1 MTRQLRIEY
10 EGAFYHVLSR
20 GNERK
25 DIFRDDKDR
34 GLFIEIL
41 GEMSERFSVDI
52 FAYVLMGNHYHLLL
66 RTNRPNISKSMQ
78 WLGVTYTRRF
88 NIRYRRSGHLF
99 QGRFKSFLIENDK
112 YLLILSCYIHRN
124 PLRAEFVRRLV
135 DYQWSSYQ
143 IYAYGK
149 PSPEWLR
156 TIVLFSQI
164 PGKDKNREY
173 KEIVQNYSK
182 EEKRIWEDFR
192 HGSLFGSKEYCDY
205 IVTSVLK
212 MS

>member
-1 MTRQLRIEY
+1 MTKQLRIEY

-25 DIFRDDKDR
+25 EIFRDDKDR
-34 GLFIEIL
+34 SLFTEIM
-41 GEMSERFSVDI
+41 GEMSARFSVDI
-52 FAYVLMGNHYHLLL
+52 FAYVLMSNHYHLLL

-88 NIRYRRSGHLF
+88 NIRHSRSGHLF

-124 PLRAEFVRRLV
+124 PLRAGIVRRLV
-135 DYQWSSYQ
+135 DYQWSRYK
-143 IYAYGK
+143 IYAYGE

-156 TIVLFSQI
+156 TDVLIFKFQ
-164 PGKDKNREY
+164 
-173 KEIVQNYSK
+173 
-182 EEKRIWEDFR
+182 EKIRIGNIR
-192 HGSLFGSKEYCDY
+192 K
-205 IVTSVLK
+205 
-212 MS
+212 